1 MLLNFWFTK
10 YRKHSPNIPI
20 SCTKLPRPTAHII
33 NGRGNLE
40 WIHIYKHQCY
50 FYATGIPVP
59 SLRFGTP
66 LMLKGSFLILQRRF
80 TPWNGLRD
88 LAGSPL
94 VVDQNINPTS
104 KTKATFMVCPSDE
117 EMKQRSLQHLHHHLT
132 IRKLAGV
139 NIDKVMI
146 RAGACNW
153 TNLTGQ
159 GKEKVTKP
167 RKSSENSLFRASSF

>member
-1 MLLNFWFTK
+1 MLLNFLFTK

-20 SCTKLPRPTAHII
+20 PCTKLPRPSAHII

-66 LMLKGSFLILQRRF
+66 LTLKGSFLILQRRF
-80 TPWNGLRD
+80 TPWNGLGD

-117 EMKQRSLQHLHHHLT
+117 EMKRPIPKYENFCCMIYGDKSLDISVAT
-132 IRKLAGV
+132 CYIMVSV
-139 NIDKVMI
+139 NFQ
-146 RAGACNW
+146 
-153 TNLTGQ
+153 LYY
-159 GKEKVTKP
+159 
-167 RKSSENSLFRASSF
+167 S